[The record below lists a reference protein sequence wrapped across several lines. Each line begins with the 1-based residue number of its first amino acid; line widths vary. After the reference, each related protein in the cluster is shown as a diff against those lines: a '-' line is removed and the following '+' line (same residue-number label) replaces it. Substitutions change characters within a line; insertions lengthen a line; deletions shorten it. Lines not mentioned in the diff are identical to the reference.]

1 MSTKDDSVSIVLK
14 REAIFAVRDVVREKV
29 EHLDQLVGDS
39 LHVDDLV
46 DVEVL
51 GHGTE
56 MAYGKKPYATSIL
69 SSAYDEQGF
78 ISYKVFALA

>member
-39 LHVDDLV
+39 LYVDDLV

-51 GHGTE
+51 RVLR
-56 MAYGKKPYATSIL
+56 YIL
-69 SSAYDEQGF
+69 GVVDG
-78 ISYKVFALA
+78 VCDGLNGC